1 MSNQTNTNISNS
13 NLVMSI
19 GDWIITLLIMCIP
32 LVNLIMILV
41 WAFSGNSNPNRANFC
56 KANLILMAI
65 GVILWF
71 IIIAVF
77 GNILAHATH
86 STPV

>member
-19 GDWIITLLIMCIP
+19 GDWIITFLIMCIP
-32 LVNLIMILV
+32 FVNLIMILV
-41 WAFSGNSNPNRANFC
+41 WAFSANSNPNRANFF
-56 KANLILMAI
+56 KAYLILVAI
-65 GVILWF
+65 GVVLWF

-77 GNILAHATH
+77 GSILAN

>member
-1 MSNQTNTNISNS
+1 
-13 NLVMSI
+13 
-19 GDWIITLLIMCIP
+19 
-32 LVNLIMILV
+32 MILV

-65 GVILWF
+65 GVVLWF

-77 GNILAHATH
+77 GSILAN